1 MIFIKQVGERT
12 IILNESLS
20 LVQEFRDSY
29 FIVENDRILVKKGSV
44 LLASLP
50 MQSVGILYN

>member
-1 MIFIKQVGERT
+1 MTYIKQVVNNV